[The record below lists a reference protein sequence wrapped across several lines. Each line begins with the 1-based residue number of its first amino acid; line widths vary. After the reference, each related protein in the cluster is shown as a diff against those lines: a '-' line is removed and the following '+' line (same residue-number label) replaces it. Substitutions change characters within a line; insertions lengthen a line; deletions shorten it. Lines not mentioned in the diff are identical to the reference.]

1 MQVQVHA
8 SHPEIVKRLKR
19 AAGHLE
25 RVVHMIEEK
34 KTCLEIAQQLQA
46 VVNAL
51 QNAKS
56 ELVQDH
62 IENCLTE
69 ALEKSTSKEKRL
81 ASIKE
86 FKEITKYL

>member
-1 MQVQVHA
+1 MRLHA
-8 SHPEIVKRLKR
+8 SHPKIVKRLKR
-19 AAGHLE
+19 ASGHLD
-25 RVVHMIEEK
+25 RVVAMIEDH
-34 KTCLEIAQQLQA
+34 KTCLEVAQQLQA

-69 ALEKSTSKEKRL
+69 ALEK
-81 ASIKE
+81 ASSMKDRSARIKE

>member
-1 MQVQVHA
+1 MDTHA
-8 SHPEIVKRLKR
+8 SHPDIVKRLKR

-25 RVVHMIEEK
+25 RVVHMIEDH

-69 ALEKSTSKEKRL
+69 ALEKSASKGKRA